1 VVSVTPAERQRKSRL
16 ARKCGLVGAPQGYV
30 TKEQAAQIA
39 QWVKAAEGKMEEA
52 K

>member
-1 VVSVTPAERQRKSRL
+1 MTPAERQRKSRL

-30 TKEQAAQIA
+30 TKEQAEQIA
-39 QWVKAAEGKMEEA
+39 QWIKAAESKMEEA

>member
-1 VVSVTPAERQRKSRL
+1 MTPAERQRRLRL

-30 TKEQAAQIA
+30 TQEQAEQIA
-39 QWVKAAEGKMEEA
+39 QWIMAAEEKLDEA